1 MWIFFA
7 FTSTF
12 ANLLIAGIETEQVA
26 DAFLNFFFNIMFAFA
41 GLVHPHNL
49 RI

>member
-12 ANLLIAGIETEQVA
+12 ANLLIAGIKTEQVA
-26 DAFLNFFFNIMFAFA
+26 GAFLNFFFNIMFASA